1 MVTFDWLLFELKLPF
16 LSFEGLFLQFSYS
29 NLKAR
34 NKWAKKEPQYRNPPA
49 NNRGET
55 QWHF

>member
-34 NKWAKKEPQYRNPPA
+34 NKWAKKELQYRNPPA

-55 QWHF
+55 Q